1 MNTNNQQKEQ
11 EIKKFKGLGSVIARE
26 IGCSP
31 AYVRLILN
39 EKREKKSYMA
49 RKIVE
54 MAQNIS
60 SAIK

>member
-1 MNTNNQQKEQ
+1 MESTNQQKEQ
-11 EIKKFKGLGSVIARE
+11 EIKKFNGMGSLIAKE
-26 IGCSP
+26 FGCTP

-39 EKREKKSYMA
+39 GKREKKSYMS